1 MLTKN
6 NEIDIVKCSKRLRD
20 LRTQRGLSHAK
31 LATKINVSE
40 QVLKN
45 YEQAYLNNGK
55 ATDSPSDKTK
65 AIAGMSIKTLYQL
78 ARYYNVSADYLLG
91 LSPTPSTDK
100 ELSSVCKYIGLSE
113 TATSKLHQINT
124 IKRDV
129 ISKILESYEFEDIVN
144 LIISAQ
150 YNKEL
155 LKPSGDVIAHIITDK
170 LVGTNKTKIEKV
182 VDQFAEQVAQRGLTP
197 FYKQEIIDN
206 ITTIFDTL
214 IKDVK

>member
-1 MLTKN
+1 MQIKN

-45 YEQAYLNNGK
+45 YEQAYLNNGI

-78 ARYYNVSADYLLG
+78 ARYFNVSADYLLG

-113 TATSKLHQINT
+113 TATSKLHQFNT
-124 IKRDV
+124 IKKDI
-129 ISKILESYEFEDIVN
+129 ISKILESNEFLDIVN
-144 LIISAQ
+144 TIISAQ
-150 YNKEL
+150 YNKDL
-155 LKPSGDVIAHIITDK
+155 LDPRGDVIVHTIKGNFA
-170 LVGTNKTKIEKV
+170 NKTNTEKV
-182 VDQFAEQVAQRGLTP
+182 VDQIAQQVALSGLTP
-197 FYKQEIIDN
+197 FYKQKIIDN